1 MNYLRLKIYT
11 SEFGID
17 KVEAMLNFKGFEK
30 AAEADM
36 ASAET
41 MVGKYLQ
48 TTLKDEIAI
57 VAFAKDDEEGRK
69 QIKDVQV
76 TSMIL
81 KSKEMEGMW
90 GWDVTLGRMYAEDEV
105 VAAENWNNY

>member
-17 KVEAMLNFKGFEK
+17 KVEAMLDFKGFEK
-30 AAEADM
+30 AAEEDM
-36 ASAET
+36 VSAEAMT
-41 MVGKYLQ
+41 GKYFQ
-48 TTLKDEIAI
+48 TTLKDEITI

-81 KSKEMEGMW
+81 KSKEMEGLW
-90 GWDVTLGRMYAEDEV
+90 GWDVSLGRMYTEDET
-105 VAAENWNNY
+105 VAAENWNQY